1 MKKLLIIATLL
12 IATAAIAGTNLQPAG
27 NNPSGVQGF
36 APDGTLSQALTINS
50 AIIDLST
57 SIAFGVYSPAD
68 CIARV
73 LPTSAKGSY
82 PSFTVPGGSWLIR
95 VRNQATPFLNL
106 SGCTNGHLQR
116 Q

>member
-1 MKKLLIIATLL
+1 MKKLSLILAVL
-12 IATAAIAGTNLQPAG
+12 ACAASAAASQYLQPAVNG
-27 NNPSGVQGF
+27 TVQGF
-36 APDGTLSQALTINS
+36 APDGTLSQALTVNS
-50 AIIDLST
+50 VTIDLST
-57 SIAFGVYSPAD
+57 SIAFGVYSPSD

-82 PSFTVPGGSWLIR
+82 PSFTVPGGNWLIR